1 MFDLASTVFGD
12 FQDSIVA
19 TFGDSLGSVV
29 GHALIVGTVALLWFT
44 WTGRN
49 HIRTESGWDNSTLLD
64 MATVTALTLAQYAV
78 YTGTLGYP
86 IGASLGVAFAGTM
99 FVRWCVNVL
108 N

>member
-1 MFDLASTVFGD
+1 MFDLASAVFGD
-12 FQDSIVA
+12 FQARIVA
-19 TFGDSLGSVV
+19 TFGDSLGWVV

-49 HIRTESGWDNSTLLD
+49 HIRKESGWDNSTLLD

>member
-1 MFDLASTVFGD
+1 MFDLASAVFGD

-19 TFGDSLGSVV
+19 TFGDSLGWVV

-64 MATVTALTLAQYAV
+64 MATVSALTLAQYAV
-78 YTGTLGYP
+78 FTGTLGYP
-86 IGASLGVAFAGTM
+86 IGASLGVACAGTM

>member
-1 MFDLASTVFGD
+1 MFDLASAVCGD

-19 TFGDSLGSVV
+19 TFGDSLGWVV
-29 GHALIVGTVALLWFT
+29 GHALIIGTVALLWFT
-44 WTGRN
+44 WTGRA
-49 HIRTESGWDNSTLLD
+49 HIRTKSGWDNSTLLD

-78 YTGTLGYP
+78 FTGTFGFP
-86 IGASLGVAFAGTM
+86 IAASIGVAFAGSM

>member
-1 MFDLASTVFGD
+1 MFDLASAVFGD

-19 TFGDSLGSVV
+19 TFGDSLGWVV

-49 HIRTESGWDNSTLLD
+49 HIRKESGWGRSTLLD

-86 IGASLGVAFAGTM
+86 IGASLGVAFADDGFTS
-99 FVRWCVNVL
+99 
-108 N
+108 

>member
-19 TFGDSLGSVV
+19 TFGDSLGWVV

-49 HIRTESGWDNSTLLD
+49 HIRKESGWDNSTLLD

>member
-1 MFDLASTVFGD
+1 MFDLASAVFGD

-19 TFGDSLGSVV
+19 TFGDSLGWVV

-49 HIRTESGWDNSTLLD
+49 HISKESGWGRSTLLD

>member
-1 MFDLASTVFGD
+1 MFDLASAVFGD

-19 TFGDSLGSVV
+19 TFGDSLGGVV

-49 HIRTESGWDNSTLLD
+49 HIRKESGWDNSTLLD

>member
-1 MFDLASTVFGD
+1 MFDLASAVFGV

-19 TFGDSLGSVV
+19 TFGDSLGWVV

-49 HIRTESGWDNSTLLD
+49 HIRKESGWGRSTLLD

>member
-1 MFDLASTVFGD
+1 MFDLAAAVFGD

-19 TFGDSLGSVV
+19 TFGDSLGWVV

-49 HIRTESGWDNSTLLD
+49 HIRKESGWDNSTLLD

-78 YTGTLGYP
+78 YL
-86 IGASLGVAFAGTM
+86 SLIHI
-99 FVRWCVNVL
+99 
-108 N
+108 